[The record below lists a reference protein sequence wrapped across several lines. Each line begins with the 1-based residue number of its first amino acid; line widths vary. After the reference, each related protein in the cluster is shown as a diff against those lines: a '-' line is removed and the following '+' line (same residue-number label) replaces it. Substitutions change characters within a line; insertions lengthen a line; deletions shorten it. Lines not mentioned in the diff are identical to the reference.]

1 MEEYKRLGRTL
12 VHKGKI
18 TSFYTDRMLLP
29 NGVEADWDFID
40 HKGAAAFVAETKDGK
55 ILMVRQYRNA
65 LERYTLE
72 IPAGGINEGE
82 DFCQAAVRELEEETG
97 YVVEDAQHLLDIY
110 TTVAFCNEKIG
121 IYCGKVEQKK
131 EQHLDADEFVD
142 CYEYDLDELLQMIEK
157 GTIQDSKTVSAL
169 LAYARKRSQK

>member
-1 MEEYKRLGRTL
+1 M
-12 VHKGKI
+12 
-18 TSFYTDRMLLP
+18 
-29 NGVEADWDFID
+29 
-40 HKGAAAFVAETKDGK
+40 
-55 ILMVRQYRNA
+55 
-65 LERYTLE
+65 E

-131 EQHLDADEFVD
+131 EQHLDADEFFD